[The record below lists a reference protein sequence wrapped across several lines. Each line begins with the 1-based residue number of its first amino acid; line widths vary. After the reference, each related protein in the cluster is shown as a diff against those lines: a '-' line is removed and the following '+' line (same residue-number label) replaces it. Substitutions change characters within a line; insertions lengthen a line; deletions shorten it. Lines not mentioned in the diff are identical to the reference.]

1 MMAAMSTL
9 ETTRDALAGI
19 VGVASCKIGLE
30 ANISPADYPLIR
42 VVPSRLT
49 PGKPYAGRTIEALVY
64 FGAQTAKSEGLETV
78 YGNLFDMESA
88 IIAEIQALGG
98 RYIETIT
105 DEDRLDAY
113 KLMTIRADMPDP
125 AAEFV
130 KCSIFLSTV
139 AMAITASAAVVKPFS
154 ALLLES
160 AAADWTPSLENGA
173 VSRLLNGATSART
186 RITASGAVTGPA
198 AAVLF
203 VGLYA
208 DGALIGNR
216 TAITCTGSP
225 VEFSVQ
231 ATHTDTGAVSFDI
244 RASGDE
250 ESFTFSDVS
259 LVAQKA

>member
-19 VGVASCKIGLE
+19 AGVASCKIGLE

-42 VVPSRLT
+42 LVPSRLT
-49 PGKPYAGRTIEALVY
+49 PGKPYSGRTIETLVY

-78 YGNLFDMESA
+78 YGDLFDMEAA
-88 IIAEIQALGG
+88 IIAEIQSLGG
-98 RYIETIT
+98 RYLETIT

-130 KCSIFLSTV
+130 KCSIFLSSATL
-139 AMAITASAAVVKPFS
+139 AITAAAAAIKPFS
-154 ALLLES
+154 ALLMES
-160 AAADWTPSLENGA
+160 AAADWTPSLANGA
-173 VSRLLNGATSART
+173 AARLLNGATSTRT
-186 RITASGAVTGPA
+186 KITASGTVTGPA
-198 AAVLF
+198 SAVIF

-216 TAITCTGSP
+216 TAITCTGVP

-231 ATHTDTGAVSFDI
+231 ATHTATGAVSFDI

-259 LVAQKA
+259 LIAQKA

>member
-1 MMAAMSTL
+1 MMAAMSTI
-9 ETTRDALAGI
+9 ETIRDALAGI
-19 VGVASCKIGLE
+19 AGVASCKIGLE

-49 PGKPYAGRTIEALVY
+49 PGKPYSGRTIETLVY

-78 YGNLFDMESA
+78 YGDLFNMESA
-88 IIAEIQALGG
+88 IIAEIQAIGG
-98 RYIETIT
+98 RYLETIT

-130 KCSIFLSTV
+130 KCSMFLSSATL
-139 AMAITASAAVVKPFS
+139 AITAAAAAIKPFS

-160 AAADWTPSLENGA
+160 SAADWTHSLANGA
-173 VSRLLNGATSART
+173 ATRLLNGATSTRT
-186 RITASGAVTGPA
+186 MITASGSVTGPA
-198 AAVLF
+198 AAVVF
-203 VGLYA
+203 VGIYA
-208 DGALIGNR
+208 DGALIWNR
-216 TAITCTGSP
+216 TAITCTGAP

-231 ATHTDTGAVSFDI
+231 ATHTATGAVSFDI

-250 ESFTFSDVS
+250 QSFTFSDVS
-259 LVAQKA
+259 LIAQKA